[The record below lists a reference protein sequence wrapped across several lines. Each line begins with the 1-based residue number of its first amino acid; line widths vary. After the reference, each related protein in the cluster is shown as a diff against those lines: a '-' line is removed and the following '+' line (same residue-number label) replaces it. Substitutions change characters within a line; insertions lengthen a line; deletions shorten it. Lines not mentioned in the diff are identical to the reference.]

1 MDGVGAGDLA
11 GGQQAWNVEI
21 ALRRWRRADA
31 DAFIGK
37 AHVHGIGIGGGMH
50 GDGGDADLSAG
61 AQHTQRDL
69 AAIGNQHLVEHR
81 CAAAPGYSMMTSGSP
96 NSTGWPL
103 PTRMAVT
110 VPAFGAG
117 MWFMVFMASMIRM
130 VCPCA
135 TRPPTSMKG
144 AAPGSGAR

>member
-1 MDGVGAGDLA
+1 MDGIGARDLT
-11 GGQQAWNVEI
+11 GREQAWDIEI
-21 ALRRWRRADA
+21 AFRRGRWADA

-37 AHVHGIGIGGGMH
+37 THVHGIGVRGRVH
-50 GDGGDADLSAG
+50 GHGGDADFSAS
-61 AQHTQRDL
+61 AQHAQGDL

-81 CAAAPGYSMMTSGSP
+81 CEVGSGLYSIMTSGSP

-103 PTRMAVT
+103 PTRMAIT

-130 VCPCA
+130 VWPCA
-135 TRPPTSMKG
+135 T
-144 AAPGSGAR
+144 